1 MLERDRNRASGGSQG
16 SGFLPQYTQK
26 MSTIGGVQ
34 SVTDCSIT
42 KYFQAEARHSMV
54 GAVGWGLSLGW
65 ESVMIP
71 KASLC
76 PDWVVL
82 AVFSG
87 YLVLAGDARGWR
99 SGDERCALLRH

>member
-1 MLERDRNRASGGSQG
+1 MGTGPVVEAKAVDFCLNTRK
-16 SGFLPQYTQK
+16 K

-34 SVTDCSIT
+34 SVMDCSIT
-42 KYFQAEARHSMV
+42 KYFQSEAGHSMV

-71 KASLC
+71 KASLF

-99 SGDERCALLRH
+99 SGDERRALLRH